1 MKPAIKAML
10 TVTAIILL
18 LCAFIAFYYIHNVM
32 IVYDKGDITE
42 IQPAIT
48 AAADTQQLFLKHIKH
63 KLTHNPVGQ
72 PLFCN
77 KKAF

>member
-10 TVTAIILL
+10 TVTAIMLL

-48 AAADTQQLFLKHIKH
+48 AVLQ
-63 KLTHNPVGQ
+63 THNS
-72 PLFCN
+72 F
-77 KKAF
+77 F